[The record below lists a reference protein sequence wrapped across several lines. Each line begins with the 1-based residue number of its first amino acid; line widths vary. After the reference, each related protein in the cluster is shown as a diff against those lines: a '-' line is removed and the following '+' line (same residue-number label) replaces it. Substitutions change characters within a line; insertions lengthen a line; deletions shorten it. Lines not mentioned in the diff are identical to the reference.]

1 MSTQSKTFLTP
12 EQYLE
17 IERKAEYTSEYYGGE
32 MFVLGEPWQ
41 PRDNVMAHD
50 ALVVNLNRE
59 LHAKLADSACCIV
72 EAAVGHARFDAV
84 GVRGQ
89 PRLVDDQLLNPAL
102 LVDVVLP
109 STEAYDRGRK
119 FEKYQTIDSL
129 REYLMVAS
137 DRVSADLF
145 TRQADGRWLLTS
157 ATRLEDSVELQ
168 SIGCSL
174 TLGDLYEKVIFVE
187 AGAAPAPQA

>member
-17 IERKAEYTSEYYGGE
+17 IERKAEYKSEYYRGE
-32 MFVLGEPWQ
+32 MFVSGEPWQ

-59 LHAKLADSACCIV
+59 LDAKLAGSACRVV
-72 EAAVGHARFDAV
+72 EAAVAHARFDAV
-84 GVRGQ
+84 IVYGE
-89 PRLVDDQLLNPAL
+89 PLLVDDQLRNPAL
-102 LVDVVLP
+102 LVDVILP
-109 STEAYDRGRK
+109 SREAYERGRK
-119 FEKYQTIDSL
+119 FEKYQTIESL

-157 ATRLEDSVELQ
+157 ATRLEDSLELQ
-168 SIGCSL
+168 SIGCLL
-174 TLGDLYEKVIFVE
+174 TLSDLYEKIDL
-187 AGAAPAPQA
+187 AAPGV